1 MLYEFLIENREAL
14 VERARIKVA
23 SRRAPQVTAEELQ
36 HGVRLFLDQ
45 LIELMRVSTTSNA
58 AMILTATRHGEE
70 LLRIGF
76 TIAQVVHDYGDVSE
90 VVTELAGLTDAP
102 ISVDESRTFDRCL
115 DLAITGAVTE
125 YARLCQRSFES
136 KATERLGILAHEV
149 HNCLSLAMLSFETLK
164 GGRVAIGGS
173 TGGVLERSLR
183 RMQGLVTRTLASVRI
198 DAGLVQRKRVAVCRF
213 VEDIEVAGHMEA
225 SARGLKLVVTQIDP
239 DVEFEVDEPLLTAAV
254 SNVLHNALKFTC
266 TGGRVWLRTYVDGQ
280 RVRFEIEDEC
290 GGLPPDATESPSRQQ
305 GTDRTGLGLGLAI
318 SQQGI
323 AANGGEIRVR
333 DVPGKG
339 CIFTIDLPRY
349 TTTAPG
355 VAAQDVLQGDA
366 ARPVVTSRRVLVV
379 DDDVDAAQALQD
391 ILVLEGHE
399 VRAVHDGH
407 AALRMAPEF
416 QPAIVFLDLGVPKD
430 SDLIVRELRAV
441 LGDHVLLVAST
452 GFKKAGLDTPLLK
465 RIDMDKGLLLA
476 PMDL

>member
-1 MLYEFLIENREAL
+1 MCSCGRRCRL
-14 VERARIKVA
+14 RAGK
-23 SRRAPQVTAEELQ
+23 PE
-36 HGVRLFLDQ
+36 
-45 LIELMRVSTTSNA
+45 VS
-58 AMILTATRHGEE
+58 
-70 LLRIGF
+70 
-76 TIAQVVHDYGDVSE
+76 
-90 VVTELAGLTDAP
+90 
-102 ISVDESRTFDRCL
+102 ESRTFDRCL

-136 KATERLGILAHEV
+136 KATGRLGILAHEV

-183 RMQGLVTRTLASVRI
+183 RMQGLITRTLASVRI
-198 DAGLVQRKRVAVCRF
+198 DAGLVQRKRVSVCRF
-213 VEDIEVAGHMEA
+213 VEDIEVAGLMEA
-225 SARGLKLVVTQIDP
+225 SARGLKLVVTRIDP

-254 SNVLHNALKFTC
+254 SNVLHNALKFSI
-266 TGGRVWLRTYVDGQ
+266 TGGRVWLRTYVDAQ

-290 GGLPPDATESPSRQQ
+290 GGLPPDATESLSRPFDQQ
-305 GTDRTGLGLGLAI
+305 GIDRTGLGLGLTI

-349 TTTAPG
+349 TIAPG
-355 VAAQDVLQGDA
+355 VAAQDALQGDA
-366 ARPVVTSRRVLVV
+366 ARPAVTTRRVLVV

-399 VRAVHDGH
+399 VRAVHDGP

-416 QPAIVFLDLGVPKD
+416 QPEIVLLDLGVPKD
-430 SDLIVRELRAV
+430 SDLVARELRTV

-452 GFKKAGLDTPLLK
+452 GLKEVGLDTTLLK
-465 RIDMDKGLLLA
+465 RIDMLA